1 MTDHTSIKLSN
12 SNKKE
17 NKHLYLIFLDMG
29 VKKRWKQMKDFM
41 HKIIIIIIINIQ
53 YKTLITE
60 ARSGQSKAKGK
71 REKKNQL
78 K

>member
-1 MTDHTSIKLSN
+1 
-12 SNKKE
+12 
-17 NKHLYLIFLDMG
+17 
-29 VKKRWKQMKDFM
+29 MKDFM

-71 REKKNQL
+71 RKKKIN
-78 K
+78 